1 MCEERLRFIISVR
14 NMDKH
19 TPDYYYLCGARAPV
33 RILSACTSRNEVLL
47 DTDPGC
53 ALVLQSLDAAA
64 YNYGLLKDL
73 GFEGIQILQKITT
86 FENMDSTAFD
96 DMVTQS
102 KIKSILDCI
111 CTEDIEY
118 LQSKGVLDLTI
129 VT

>member
-1 MCEERLRFIISVR
+1 MSNDRFIISVK
-14 NMDKH
+14 NTDKCP
-19 TPDYYYLCGARAPV
+19 PDYFYLCGAKTPV
-33 RILSACTSRNEVLL
+33 STLSACISRDEVLF
-47 DTDPGC
+47 DNDPECGITI
-53 ALVLQSLDAAA
+53 QSLDAAV